1 MKADMLEDWD
11 KRKQLAE
18 IRRQLTD
25 KYGKCVDDIKLPTQ
39 MNETLRELKA
49 VRKMQRQGNKI
60 LAKSGVPQTAG
71 TDISLTT
78 AACSS
83 AVKPD

>member
-1 MKADMLEDWD
+1 MLDDWD

-18 IRRQLTD
+18 IRNQLTV

-49 VRKMQRQGNKI
+49 VRNMQKQGNKI
-60 LAKSGVPQTAG
+60 AAMSEVP
-71 TDISLTT
+71 
-78 AACSS
+78 
-83 AVKPD
+83 